1 MARFVR
7 FLLLCLGIL
16 VLVLD
21 LSCRFAV
28 PTKTVD
34 NSNGYRFGKPA
45 MTAHFALNEAFL
57 DSAQFQD
64 NRMNIYQMENQLG
77 WFLHGPQHPN

>member
-34 NSNGYRFGKPA
+34 NSNGYRFGKPGE
-45 MTAHFALNEAFL
+45 FA
-57 DSAQFQD
+57 
-64 NRMNIYQMENQLG
+64 NRIC
-77 WFLHGPQHPN
+77 WP

>member
-28 PTKTVD
+28 PAVPTKTVD
-34 NSNGYRFGKPA
+34 NSDGYRFGKPGE
-45 MTAHFALNEAFL
+45 FA
-57 DSAQFQD
+57 
-64 NRMNIYQMENQLG
+64 NRIC
-77 WFLHGPQHPN
+77 WP